1 MKGKLTLIEFT
12 AHWCGP
18 CRESYPALLAMQKEF
33 GPDKLRVV
41 LATRYWGYFG
51 SERNIAPARE
61 LAADKQL
68 YLDEDKLP
76 FPVAIATPPAGA
88 GAADGADA
96 NAKAYFVQPIPH
108 FVLIDAKGVV
118 QAIEL
123 GWDPDLE
130 RTLRDKIAKILGR

>member
-1 MKGKLTLIEFT
+1 
-12 AHWCGP
+12 
-18 CRESYPALLAMQKEF
+18 MQKEF